1 MANIPRVCLQTCIQ
15 HKPLKHLIEAVNKE
29 WMTSF
34 KDENI
39 VVEATTFGL
48 VLRFISIVMVNI
60 TVIHFISNG
69 ILHLA
74 YWKLFGENYIRVKVD
89 PALME

>member
-1 MANIPRVCLQTCIQ
+1 
-15 HKPLKHLIEAVNKE
+15 
-29 WMTSF
+29 MTSF

-48 VLRFISIVMVNI
+48 GLEFIRIVMVSI

-89 PALME
+89 PALMEQNLNTTIIYSFQFHLVQI

>member
-1 MANIPRVCLQTCIQ
+1 M
-15 HKPLKHLIEAVNKE
+15 IEAVDKE

-48 VLRFISIVMVNI
+48 GLGFIRIVMVSI